1 MYVKTIIDQFHHLSD
16 THLVH
21 IEIQNNVQISLY
33 FMPKKKIR
41 VKLRKKYLIVKG
53 KMDLGFL
60 EINRVVT
67 GTAEIIL
74 GLSD

>member
-1 MYVKTIIDQFHHLSD
+1 MYRFPY
-16 THLVH
+16 
-21 IEIQNNVQISLY
+21 ISCK
-33 FMPKKKIR
+33 KKKIR

-60 EINRVVT
+60 EVNRVVT